1 MLKSFFKSLYA
12 VLELIAHVTT
22 EYARVIYG
30 VWRLSKLKKPV
41 VTVFGGS
48 KISQGHLYARQ
59 AHELGKMLIEH
70 DISVITGGG
79 PGIMEAANCGA
90 FGSEYNG
97 TVARSVGIG
106 VQSLETEHRNKCS
119 NEMIVTKYFFARKF
133 LLTRYATAFVV
144 FPGGFGTMDELF
156 EVATL
161 MQTGHL
167 KRCPIVL
174 IDTAYWTN
182 LLLFIRNAEKEGLLL
197 KKDAELIFVTDN
209 LEEAFKHLYV
219 ESKENPL

>member
-1 MLKSFFKSLYA
+1 MIKSFFKSLYA
-12 VLELIAHVTT
+12 VLELMLHVTT
-22 EYARVIYG
+22 EYGRVMYG
-30 VWRLSKLKKPV
+30 VWRLSKLKKPI
-41 VTVFGGS
+41 VTVLGGS
-48 KISQGHLYARQ
+48 KIAQGHIYAQQ
-59 AHELGKMLIEH
+59 AYQLGKMLIDH

-90 FGSEYNG
+90 YGGEYNG

-106 VQSLETEHRNKCS
+106 VKGLEAEYKNKCS

-144 FPGGFGTMDELF
+144 FPGGLGTMDELF
-156 EVATL
+156 EVTTL

-174 IDTAYWTN
+174 IDAAYWTH

-197 KKDAELIFVTDN
+197 KKDADLIFVTDN
-209 LEEAFKHLYV
+209 LDEAFKHLYI
-219 ESKENPL
+219 ESKDNLL